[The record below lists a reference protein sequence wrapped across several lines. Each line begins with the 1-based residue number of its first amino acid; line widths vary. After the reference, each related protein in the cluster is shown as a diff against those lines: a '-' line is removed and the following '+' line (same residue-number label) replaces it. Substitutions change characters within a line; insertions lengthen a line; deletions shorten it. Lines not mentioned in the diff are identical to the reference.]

1 MQVFLKSREAAE
13 PADARHFRGTAR
25 VSRTEAASRPHVP
38 IFRVEFEP
46 GARTNWHTHS
56 GVQILLI
63 IEGRGRVQKWGEP
76 VQEVDAGD
84 TVSIAPGE
92 KHWHGAARDARMV
105 HIAVNIDT
113 TTTWMEPVEDD

>member
-1 MQVFLKSREAAE
+1 ML
-13 PADARHFRGTAR
+13 
-25 VSRTEAASRPHVP
+25 TENGPHT
-38 IFRVEFEP
+38 I
-46 GARTNWHTHS
+46 
-56 GVQILLI
+56 LI

-76 VQEVDAGD
+76 MQAVSAGD

-113 TTTWMEPVEDD
+113 TTTWMEPVEGDS